1 MAIELEDVDTFEG
14 SIGVD
19 GTEELEVKTAS
30 ADYVTVILDDG
41 TTGNAPSEYTVEQQY
56 YIPSFDDY
64 MQFSSQTAQTAS
76 SLNTAARG
84 ARLKYRFTNT
94 SGSSDTYRIVVQ
106 TFKEI

>member
-1 MAIELEDVDTFEG
+1 MALELGDVQTFEG
-14 SIGVD
+14 SIANGA
-19 GTEELEVKTAS
+19 TEEIEVKTAT

-41 TTGNAPSEYTVEQQY
+41 TTGNSPSEYTVEQQY

-64 MQFSSQTAQTAS
+64 MQFSEQTTQTAS
-76 SLNTAARG
+76 SLNTSARG

-94 SGSSDTYRIVVQ
+94 SGASDTYRIVVQ